1 MVETG
6 TARDPHHFACL
17 IGFGATA
24 VYPYLAYQTLHDL
37 GVRGILK
44 TKHGEVA
51 QIGRS
56 YRRGVKKGLLKII
69 SKMGIS
75 TIGSYR
81 GAQLFEIIGLDRDV
95 VDVVLHRRR
104 GARRRRRASPR
115 CRPMREHLAAHA
127 LECQRA
133 AGDRRPAQVR
143 AGRRVPPVQSRR
155 GHPRCSARWRPV
167 TGRTGSTTPRR

>member
-56 YRRGVKKGLLKII
+56 YRRGIKKGLLKII

-81 GAQLFEIIGLDRDV
+81 GAQLFEIVGLDRDV
-95 VDVVLHRRR
+95 VALCFA
-104 GARRRRRASPR
+104 GIASRASAAPASTR
-115 CRPMREHLAAHA
+115 CRPMRAQLADAR
-127 LECQRA
+127 LERRRA
-133 AGDRRPAQVR
+133 ARDRRPAASTCR
-143 AGRRVPPVQSRR
+143 A
-155 GHPRCSARWRPV
+155 A
-167 TGRTGSTTPRR
+167 STTCSTRTW